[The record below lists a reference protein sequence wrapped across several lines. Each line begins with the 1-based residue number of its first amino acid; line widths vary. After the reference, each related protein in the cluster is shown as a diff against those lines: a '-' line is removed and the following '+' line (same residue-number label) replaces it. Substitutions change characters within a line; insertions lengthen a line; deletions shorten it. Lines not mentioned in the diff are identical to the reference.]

1 MANPDVFAP
10 PQGQPNT
17 PVTAPLP
24 SPVVVWVVVSI
35 AVYLA
40 WQISV
45 NEAAWGDFMRD
56 NFLLFTT
63 PGGLMRPWTFLT
75 SAFSHRDPM
84 HLLIN
89 LYVMWIFGRPVEMV
103 MGRGTTALLMLLGA
117 FAGSVASWALTLVS
131 GEPIAGL
138 GASAVVQTL
147 AVLFAAA
154 FPQVTLYLLG
164 IVPMPAAVAALLFVG
179 WDVGGVLLNSDD
191 GIGHAA
197 HLGGALVGLLAIPL
211 LWRRIAV
218 LRQAARDSG
227 S

>member
-1 MANPDVFAP
+1 MANPDAFAP
-10 PQGQPNT
+10 PEGHPNT

-35 AVYLA
+35 AVYLG

-45 NEAAWGDFMRD
+45 NDAAWGDFMRA
-56 NFLLFTT
+56 NFLHITT
-63 PGGLMRPWTFLT
+63 PSGLMRPWTFLT

-89 LYVMWIFGRPVEMV
+89 LYVMWVFGRPVEHV
-103 MGRGTTALLMLLGA
+103 MGRGTTAVLMVLGA
-117 FAGSVASWALTLVS
+117 LGGSVASWVLTLVS
-131 GEPIAGL
+131 AQPIAGL

-154 FPQVTLYLLG
+154 FPKVRLYLMG
-164 IVPMPAAVAALLFVG
+164 VVPMPAAVAALLFVA
-179 WDVGGVLLNSDD
+179 WDVGGVVMGSDD

-197 HLGGALVGLLAIPL
+197 HLGGAFVGVLAVPL
-211 LWRRIAV
+211 LWRRLSV
-218 LRQAARDSG
+218 LRG
-227 S
+227 SAD